1 VTGVAEHLTK
11 FWDLRMRDAIVNYWE
26 ASGAGLD
33 PCVHEAVGRLRAAR
47 GEAVP
52 KSA

>member
-11 FWDLRMRDAIVNYWE
+11 FWDLRMRDAIVSYWE
-26 ASGAGLD
+26 AGGAGLD
-33 PCVHEAVGRLRAAR
+33 PCVHEAVRPVAR